1 MLSNVAPVSDFRD
14 TKNWN
19 IFKLQ
24 RTILLIFGLWPADR
38 LVRRWY
44 MKVLIAIN
52 LLTLALCMVGEF
64 LHGLY
69 AYWEGDLSETIESIC
84 PTVARIS
91 GFLRMVFYL
100 INEEKIEQVLNN
112 IRQMLADKH
121 PREKEVTKRLS
132 KLGQQFTF
140 YLFLMMF
147 FAACLYGVTPF
158 FIMAYNWSQGQKP
171 LVKLLPFKLALP
183 FDSQNSFYF
192 VLTTIFLNY
201 ASAPTIT
208 SQSGSDALFAGICL
222 YLYGQFQAIRLEVEA
237 LSVTL
242 DDRSLKES
250 FSQTQRIN
258 KELRRISKRH
268 QEIID
273 LVAEVRRAFMPNV
286 LLVYTA
292 TAIIMC
298 IVCIALLV
306 VEGIYKLTYLPYAF
320 AELTLL
326 FLYSYSGT
334 IIRDSSEAVQTVA
347 YDFPWY
353 RFDRN
358 TRHLIQMMMI
368 RAQYGS
374 NVDVPF
380 FETSLASFSTVSYM
394 IMMVRTVAM
403 FPHVF
408 PSIPDRSYSFFIH
421 YLNEILLVIPHQT
434 TGVFKFHQYSWAI
447 NNPQLFFAVRGQPL
461 FFALVACTHKHSHL

>member
-1 MLSNVAPVSDFRD
+1 MVSTVVPVSNFGHGSQTAKR
-14 TKNWN
+14 NWD

-24 RTILLIFGLWPADR
+24 RKILLIFGLWPADR

-44 MKVLIAIN
+44 LKVLIAVN
-52 LLTLALCMVGEF
+52 LITLAICIVGEF
-64 LHGLY
+64 MYGLY
-69 AYWEGDLSETIESIC
+69 AYKDGDLSETIESIC

-100 INEEKIEQVLNN
+100 VNETKLDHVLNC
-112 IRQMLADKH
+112 IGKVLKEEH
-121 PREKEVTKRLS
+121 PQEKSTNK
-132 KLGQQFTF
+132 KMATLGQQFTF

-158 FIMAYNWSQGQKP
+158 FIMAYNWFHGQRP

-183 FDSQNSFYF
+183 FDAQNSYYF
-192 VLTTIFLNY
+192 ALTTIFLNY

-208 SQSGSDALFAGICL
+208 SQSGSDALFSGVCL
-222 YLYGQFQAIRLEVEA
+222 YVYGQFQAIQLEMEA
-237 LSVTL
+237 LTATL
-242 DDRSLKES
+242 DKTTLKGSSAE
-250 FSQTQRIN
+250 TRRVN
-258 KELRRISKRH
+258 DELRRISKRH

-273 LVAEVRRAFMPNV
+273 LVAEVRTAFMPNV

-298 IVCIALLV
+298 IVCVAMLV

-347 YDFPWY
+347 YNFPWY

-380 FETSLASFSTVSYM
+380 FETSMASFSA
-394 IMMVRTVAM
+394 IVRTA
-403 FPHVF
+403 
-408 PSIPDRSYSFFIH
+408 SSYITLMKSF
-421 YLNEILLVIPHQT
+421 L
-434 TGVFKFHQYSWAI
+434 
-447 NNPQLFFAVRGQPL
+447 
-461 FFALVACTHKHSHL
+461 

>member
-1 MLSNVAPVSDFRD
+1 MVVSVAPVSDILYESQAG
-14 TKNWN
+14 KNWD

-24 RTILLIFGLWPADR
+24 RKILLVFGLWPGDR

-44 MKVLIAIN
+44 LKLLIAIN
-52 LLTLALCMVGEF
+52 LLTLAICMVGEF

-69 AYWEGDLSETIESIC
+69 AYQDGDLSETIESIC

-100 INEEKIEQVLNN
+100 INEAKIARVLNSISAVLKDKHSREN
-112 IRQMLADKH
+112 AIRQQMA
-121 PREKEVTKRLS
+121 T
-132 KLGQQFTF
+132 LGQRFTF

-158 FIMAYNWSQGQKP
+158 FIMTYNWFQGQRP

-183 FDSQNSFYF
+183 FDSQHPLYF

-208 SQSGSDALFAGICL
+208 SQSGSDALFSGVCL
-222 YLYGQFQAIRLEVEA
+222 YVYGQFQAIRLEVEA
-237 LSVTL
+237 LAATL
-242 DDRSLKES
+242 DKASLKGSSAE
-250 FSQTQRIN
+250 TRRVN
-258 KELRRISKRH
+258 DELRRISRRH

-273 LVAEVRRAFMPNV
+273 LVAEVRAAFTPNV

-298 IVCIALLV
+298 IVCVAMLV
-306 VEGIYKLTYLPYAF
+306 VEGIYKFTYLPYAF

-334 IIRDSSEAVQTVA
+334 IIRDSSEAIQTVA

-380 FETSLASFSTVSYM
+380 FETSMASFSAVSNRLWPREQHVVYLFGPVF
-394 IMMVRTVAM
+394 ISRSFVQLLRTL
-403 FPHVF
+403 
-408 PSIPDRSYSFFIH
+408 R
-421 YLNEILLVIPHQT
+421 
-434 TGVFKFHQYSWAI
+434 
-447 NNPQLFFAVRGQPL
+447 
-461 FFALVACTHKHSHL
+461 

>member
-1 MLSNVAPVSDFRD
+1 MVSFGAAASNPGD
-14 TKNWN
+14 TETTPQWD

-24 RTILLIFGLWPADR
+24 RKILLIFGVWPADR
-38 LVRRWY
+38 LMRPWY
-44 MKVLIAIN
+44 VKVLIAIN
-52 LLTLALCMVGEF
+52 LATLAICMVGEF

-69 AYWEGDLSETIESIC
+69 AYQEGDLSESIESIC

-100 INEEKIEQVLNN
+100 ANEEKIHRVLNN
-112 IRQMLADKH
+112 ISKTLQDEH
-121 PREKEVTKRLS
+121 PREHTITKQLTT
-132 KLGQQFTF
+132 LGQQFTF

-158 FIMAYNWSQGQKP
+158 FIMIYNWVQGQRP

-183 FDSQNSFYF
+183 FDSQNLFHF
-192 VLTTIFLNY
+192 VVTTLFLNY

-208 SQSGSDALFAGICL
+208 SQSGSDALFSGVCL
-222 YLYGQFQAIRLEVEA
+222 YIYGQFQAIRLEVEA
-237 LSVTL
+237 LAETVDKNTL
-242 DDRSLKES
+242 KSSAAE
-250 FSQTQRIN
+250 THRIN
-258 KELRRISKRH
+258 LELRRISKRH
-268 QEIID
+268 QAIID
-273 LVAEVRRAFMPNV
+273 LVSEVRSAFTPNV

-298 IVCIALLV
+298 IVCIAMLV

-353 RFDRN
+353 RYDRN
-358 TRHLIQMMMI
+358 TRHLIQMIMI

-380 FETSLASFSTVSYM
+380 FETSMASFSA
-394 IMMVRTVAM
+394 IVRTA
-403 FPHVF
+403 
-408 PSIPDRSYSFFIH
+408 SSYITLMKSF
-421 YLNEILLVIPHQT
+421 L
-434 TGVFKFHQYSWAI
+434 
-447 NNPQLFFAVRGQPL
+447 
-461 FFALVACTHKHSHL
+461 

>member
-1 MLSNVAPVSDFRD
+1 MVSDVAPVPKLQP
-14 TKNWN
+14 TENWD

-24 RTILLIFGLWPADR
+24 RKILLIFGLWPADR

-44 MKVLIAIN
+44 VKVLIAIN
-52 LLTLALCMVGEF
+52 LITLTICMVGEF

-69 AYWEGDLSETIESIC
+69 AYRDGDLSESIESIC
-84 PTVARIS
+84 PTVSRLS
-91 GFLRMVFYL
+91 GLLRVVFYL
-100 INEEKIEQVLNN
+100 INEEKIDHLLNH
-112 IRQMLADKH
+112 ISEVMRDKH
-121 PREKEVTKRLS
+121 PRENDVIKRMAT
-132 KLGQQFTF
+132 LGQQFTF

-158 FIMAYNWSQGQKP
+158 FMMAYSWFRGQQP
-171 LVKLLPFKLALP
+171 LEKLLPFKIALP
-183 FDSQNSFYF
+183 FDSQNTAYF

-208 SQSGSDALFAGICL
+208 SQSGIDALFSGVCL
-222 YLYGQFQAIRLEVEA
+222 YVYGQFRAIQLEVEA
-237 LSVTL
+237 LSATL
-242 DDRSLKES
+242 DSTAARDS
-250 FSQTQRIN
+250 FAETLRIN
-258 KELRRISKRH
+258 NALRRISKRH
-268 QEIID
+268 QETID
-273 LVAEVRRAFMPNV
+273 LVAEVRSAFTANI
-286 LLVYTA
+286 LLVYTS

-298 IVCIALLV
+298 IVCVAMLV

-334 IIRDSSEAVQTVA
+334 VVRDSSEAIQTVA
-347 YDFPWY
+347 YNFPWY

-380 FETSLASFSTVSYM
+380 FETSMTSFSA
-394 IMMVRTVAM
+394 IVRTA
-403 FPHVF
+403 
-408 PSIPDRSYSFFIH
+408 SSYITLMKSF
-421 YLNEILLVIPHQT
+421 L
-434 TGVFKFHQYSWAI
+434 
-447 NNPQLFFAVRGQPL
+447 
-461 FFALVACTHKHSHL
+461 

>member
-1 MLSNVAPVSDFRD
+1 MSLGATVPNPNKKNTENWDIFR
-14 TKNWN
+14 
-19 IFKLQ
+19 LQ
-24 RTILLIFGLWPADR
+24 RKILLIFGLWPADR

-44 MKVLIAIN
+44 TKVLIAIN
-52 LLTLALCMVGEF
+52 LVTLAICIVGEF

-69 AYWEGDLSETIESIC
+69 AYQDGDLSEFIESIC
-84 PTVARIS
+84 PTVSRIS

-100 INEEKIEQVLNN
+100 INEEKIHRVLNN
-112 IRQMLADKH
+112 ISKVLKDNH
-121 PREKEVTKRLS
+121 PRENNITKEMKV
-132 KLGQQFTF
+132 LGQQFTF

-147 FAACLYGVTPF
+147 FAASLYGVTPF
-158 FIMAYNWSQGQKP
+158 FIMGYNWFHEQRP

-183 FDSQNSFYF
+183 FGSQTSLYF

-208 SQSGSDALFAGICL
+208 SQSGSDALFSGVCL
-222 YLYGQFQAIRLEVEA
+222 YIYGQFQGFRLEVEA
-237 LSVTL
+237 LAESL
-242 DDRSLKES
+242 DKNLLKNSATE
-250 FSQTQRIN
+250 TQRTN
-258 KELRRISKRH
+258 LELRRISKRH

-273 LVAEVRRAFMPNV
+273 LVSEVRNAFTPNV

-298 IVCIALLV
+298 IVCVAMLV

-334 IIRDSSEAVQTVA
+334 LIRDSSEAVQTVA
-347 YDFPWY
+347 YNFPWY
-353 RFDRN
+353 RCDRN

-380 FETSLASFSTVSYM
+380 FETSMASFSA
-394 IMMVRTVAM
+394 IVRTA
-403 FPHVF
+403 
-408 PSIPDRSYSFFIH
+408 SSYITLMKSF
-421 YLNEILLVIPHQT
+421 L
-434 TGVFKFHQYSWAI
+434 
-447 NNPQLFFAVRGQPL
+447 
-461 FFALVACTHKHSHL
+461 

>member
-1 MLSNVAPVSDFRD
+1 
-14 TKNWN
+14 
-19 IFKLQ
+19 
-24 RTILLIFGLWPADR
+24 
-38 LVRRWY
+38 
-44 MKVLIAIN
+44 
-52 LLTLALCMVGEF
+52 
-64 LHGLY
+64 
-69 AYWEGDLSETIESIC
+69 
-84 PTVARIS
+84 
-91 GFLRMVFYL
+91 
-100 INEEKIEQVLNN
+100 
-112 IRQMLADKH
+112 
-121 PREKEVTKRLS
+121 
-132 KLGQQFTF
+132 
-140 YLFLMMF
+140 MMF

-222 YLYGQFQAIRLEVEA
+222 YLSGQFQAIRLEVEA
-237 LSVTL
+237 LSVTH

-250 FSQTQRIN
+250 FSKTQRIN

-306 VEGIYKLTYLPYAF
+306 VSEKHRFAYAHYDLNVYPSLVVQVEGIYKLTYLPYAF

-380 FETSLASFSTVSYM
+380 FETSLASFSTVSNM

-461 FFALVACTHKHSHL
+461 IFAPVAFTHKYSHL

>member
-1 MLSNVAPVSDFRD
+1 MVSTVAPVSDIPNASQT
-14 TKNWN
+14 TKNWD

-24 RTILLIFGLWPADR
+24 RKILLVFGLWPADR

-44 MKVLIAIN
+44 LKGLIAIN
-52 LLTLALCMVGEF
+52 LAALAICMVGEF

-69 AYWEGDLSETIESIC
+69 AYRDGNLSECIESIC

-100 INEEKIEQVLNN
+100 VNEAKIDQVLNN
-112 IRQMLADKH
+112 ISKLLQDKH
-121 PREKEVTKRLS
+121 PRDNAICKQMTT
-132 KLGQQFTF
+132 LGQQFTF

-158 FIMAYNWSQGQKP
+158 CIMAYNWYQGQRP

-183 FDSQNSFYF
+183 FDSQNSYYF

-208 SQSGSDALFAGICL
+208 SQSGSDALFSGVCL
-222 YLYGQFQAIRLEVEA
+222 YVYGQFQAIKLDLEA
-237 LSVTL
+237 LSATL
-242 DDRSLKES
+242 DKGSLKGSVAE
-250 FSQTQRIN
+250 TQRVTD
-258 KELRRISKRH
+258 ELRRISKRH
-268 QEIID
+268 QQIID
-273 LVAEVRRAFMPNV
+273 LVAEVRTAFTPNV
-286 LLVYTA
+286 LLAYTA

-298 IVCIALLV
+298 IVCVAMLV

-334 IIRDSSEAVQTVA
+334 IIRDSSETLQTVA

-358 TRHLIQMMMI
+358 TRHLIQMIMI
-368 RAQYGS
+368 RAQHGS

-380 FETSLASFSTVSYM
+380 FETSMASFSA
-394 IMMVRTVAM
+394 IVRTA
-403 FPHVF
+403 
-408 PSIPDRSYSFFIH
+408 SSYITLMKSF
-421 YLNEILLVIPHQT
+421 L
-434 TGVFKFHQYSWAI
+434 
-447 NNPQLFFAVRGQPL
+447 
-461 FFALVACTHKHSHL
+461 